1 MPSREDWQ
9 RRLGPLYGGAVA
21 LVHSSS
27 WRGAPHVP
35 GHARAAGGGG
45 ARGVPVGL
53 AAYLGAIVLR
63 ALHLPVMV
71 AAVVGLA
78 VLSLASAALVERGV
92 ADRIDHRDGR
102 DQLDSPSVA
111 AILTLVF
118 TVLVRAAAIWSV

>member
-9 RRLGPLYGGAVA
+9 RRLGPLCGGAVA

-27 WRGAPHVP
+27 WRWPTDVRDD
-35 GHARAAGGGG
+35 ARSAGWVV
-45 ARGVPVGL
+45 AVGVPVGL
-53 AAYLGAIVLR
+53 PAYLAASVLR
-63 ALHLPVMV
+63 ALPLPVMV

-111 AILTLVF
+111 
-118 TVLVRAAAIWSV
+118 